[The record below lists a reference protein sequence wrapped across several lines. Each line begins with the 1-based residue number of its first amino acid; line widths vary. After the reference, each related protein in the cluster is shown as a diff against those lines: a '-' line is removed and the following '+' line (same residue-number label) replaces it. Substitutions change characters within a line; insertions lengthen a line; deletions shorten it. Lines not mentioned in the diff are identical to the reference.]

1 MEVRQLEIFRTL
13 AGELNFTRTAERVNT
28 VQSNVTAQIKALED
42 ELGAKLFDRL
52 AKSVVLTDA
61 GRRFLPYAERALCT
75 MDEGMRVVRSGSE
88 PEGRLMIGSPES
100 VLTYRLPE
108 VLRRFQKKYPKV
120 ELQFRPY
127 WDGSVIAELENGNLD
142 VAIVMSSNADWPQTK
157 SMKLG
162 TERIMLLGEAGH
174 PLARQKAV
182 RPEDLAGQTLLL
194 GEPGCP
200 YRQKFERAIAAA
212 NAKPGSVT
220 EFSSVEAIKQC
231 LVAGMGL
238 GVLPEMVVARE
249 LAAGQLAA
257 LRWTGPELDIGIQVV
272 WHKDKWVSP
281 NIAAFLDG
289 LRSWTGSP
297 GDRQKRPAMNGH
309 KRQAAL

>member
-1 MEVRQLEIFRTL
+1 MEVRQLEIFRAL

-28 VQSNVTAQIKALED
+28 VQSNVTAQIKALEE

-75 MDEGMRVVRSGSE
+75 MDEGVRVVKSGSE
-88 PEGRLMIGSPES
+88 PEGTLTIGAPES
-100 VLTYRLPE
+100 VMTYRLPE

-127 WDGSVIAELENGNLD
+127 WDESVVRELESGRLD
-142 VAIVMSSNADWPQTK
+142 VAIVMAHTAEWPQMK
-157 SMKLG
+157 SQKMGVEPILV
-162 TERIMLLGEAGH
+162 LGEVGH

-182 RPEDLAGQTLLL
+182 RPEDLAGQTMLLT
-194 GEPGCP
+194 EAGCG
-200 YRQKFERAIAAA
+200 YRRNFERAMAEA

-238 GVLPEMVVARE
+238 GVLPEIVVARE
-249 LAAGQLAA
+249 LAAGQLSA
-257 LRWTGPELDIGIQVV
+257 LRWAGPELDIGIHVV

-281 NIAAFLDG
+281 NIAAFLNA
-289 LRSWTGSP
+289 LKP
-297 GDRQKRPAMNGH
+297 GR
-309 KRQAAL
+309 

>member
-1 MEVRQLEIFRTL
+1 MEVRQLEIFRAL

-28 VQSNVTAQIKALED
+28 VQSNVTAQIKALEE

-75 MDEGMRVVRSGSE
+75 MDEGLRVVKSATE
-88 PEGRLMIGSPES
+88 PEGTLTIGSPES

-108 VLRRFQKKYPKV
+108 VLKRLQKKYPKV

-127 WDGSVIAELENGNLD
+127 WDGSVVGDLENGRLD
-142 VAIVMSSNADWPQTK
+142 VAIVMSNTTEWPQMK
-157 SMKLG
+157 SLKMG
-162 TERIMLLGEAGH
+162 SERILLLSEAGH

-194 GEPGCP
+194 TETGCG
-200 YRQKFERAIAAA
+200 YRQKFDRALAAA

-238 GVLPEMVVARE
+238 AVLPEMVVARE

-257 LRWTGPELDIGIQVV
+257 LRWAGPELDIGIQVV
-272 WHKDKWVSP
+272 WHKDKWLSP
-281 NIAAFLDG
+281 NIEAFLKMLKLG
-289 LRSWTGSP
+289 R
-297 GDRQKRPAMNGH
+297 
-309 KRQAAL
+309 